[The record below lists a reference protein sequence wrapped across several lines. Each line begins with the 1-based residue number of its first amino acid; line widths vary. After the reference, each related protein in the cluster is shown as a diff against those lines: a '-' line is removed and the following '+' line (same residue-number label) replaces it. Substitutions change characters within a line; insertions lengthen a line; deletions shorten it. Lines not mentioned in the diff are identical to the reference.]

1 MFNNRTD
8 FPMEKFESC
17 ISNFAF
23 FIFEADKNSIF
34 LSIKCRNV
42 FFFGIRKHCVF
53 HGPLSDCIA
62 FTSDYDPQKSEVAL
76 KAEHEALCIKV
87 TLKEL
92 VFAGTNFRSRKI
104 KLKNSYFAGINFYG
118 FALFWTIFFKFIKG
132 IITQIFP

>member
-1 MFNNRTD
+1 MNHVYRTLH
-8 FPMEKFESC
+8 
-17 ISNFAF
+17 
-23 FIFEADKNSIF
+23 F
-34 LSIKCRNV
+34 LSLKLTKIQFFCQSNAGT